1 MAGATP
7 DAVVRLTVALG
18 ASSSR
23 AAQELL
29 DALRFLAVGA
39 RLEPGCVACSS
50 WIDPDAT
57 VRYLEEWESEADVR
71 RRVRSAP
78 FTSLLAVLESALEP
92 VVRFDFVSK
101 TRGLDYVAEVRGAA
115 AGDHA

>member
-7 DAVVRLTVALG
+7 LVVVRLTVALG

-50 WIDPDAT
+50 WIDPDST
-57 VRYLEEWESEADVR
+57 VRYLEEWASEADLR
-71 RRVRSAP
+71 RRVCSAS
-78 FTSLLAVLESALEP
+78 FTSLLAVLESAQGP
-92 VVRFDFVSK
+92 VVRFDFVSES
-101 TRGLDYVAEVRGAA
+101 RGLDYVAEVRGAA

>member
-7 DAVVRLTVALG
+7 RIVVRLTVALS
-18 ASSSR
+18 APSTR

-29 DALRFLAVGA
+29 EALRFLAVGA
-39 RLEPGCVACSS
+39 RLEPGCLACSS

-57 VRYLEEWESEADVR
+57 VRYIEEWATEDDLR
-71 RRVRSAP
+71 RRVRSDS
-78 FTSLLAVLESALEP
+78 FTSVLAVVESAQGP
-92 VVRFDFVSK
+92 NVRFDFVSQ
-101 TRGLDYVAEVRGAA
+101 TRGIDYVAEVRGAA

>member
-7 DAVVRLTVALG
+7 PVMVRLTVALG
-18 ASSSR
+18 APSAR

-39 RLEPGCVACSS
+39 RLEPGCVTCSS

-57 VRYLEEWESEADVR
+57 VRYVEEWSSEADLR
-71 RRVRSAP
+71 RRVRSDP
-78 FTSLLAVLESALEP
+78 FTSLLGVVESAQGP
-92 VVRFDFVSK
+92 AVRFDFVSE
-101 TRGLDYVAEVRGAA
+101 TRGIDYVAEVRGAA